1 MASGYVSSSYRA
13 SKDTSSESTPSK
25 NFDSGT
31 VTTIDK
37 EGSAAS
43 TEFVAE
49 VTVEDSSGSHLCST
63 ENVSSS
69 VPKNDG
75 VYLEGKSGDVEL
87 GGFFIEDD
95 TSGEVP
101 LEVLELQKKE
111 KLKELSS
118 EMNLRKLEGIWKKV
132 MSATLQ
138 DSHDRNCWLGIF
150 FYKFE
155 LN

>member
-31 VTTIDK
+31 VTTIDI
-37 EGSAAS
+37 EDSAAS

-75 VYLEGKSGDVEL
+75 ADLEGKSGDVEL